1 MDRDLVNADDSVHVG
16 VKHDEDLLQVHHILL
31 GQVPLGGFLRDS
43 NVPLKQLRRH
53 KGSQKVLNPK
63 PF

>member
-31 GQVPLGGFLRDS
+31 RQVPLGGLLQHS
-43 NVPLKQLRRH
+43 NVPLKL
-53 KGSQKVLNPK
+53 
-63 PF
+63 